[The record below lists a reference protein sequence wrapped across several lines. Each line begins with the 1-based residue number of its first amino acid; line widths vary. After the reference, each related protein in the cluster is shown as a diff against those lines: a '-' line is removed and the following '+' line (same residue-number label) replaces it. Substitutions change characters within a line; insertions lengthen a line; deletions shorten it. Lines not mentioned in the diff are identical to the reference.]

1 MKKLIDYLYF
11 RKSLYIFSFL
21 FVGNYWLILSLYHT
35 LSEAII
41 YATVLSLS
49 LLFIY
54 FIFDFYHFYKKSTQ
68 LQYVQELPQVYISDL
83 PLPSSSIEDQYQ
95 QLLEKTDNLHKQLE
109 TERDYQ
115 YDEMIDY
122 FTLWVHQI
130 KTPISALRLLIQSQ
144 ELSQN
149 ELLIQILKIEQYVD
163 MVLHYIKVSHME
175 ADLKLKYYDLGSIV
189 NDVLKKQATFFI
201 HKKIKLIFQPIERK
215 ILTDEKWIS
224 FVIEQILSNAL
235 KYTKEGSITIY
246 EEDEVLYIKDTGIGI
261 KEEDLPR
268 LFERGFTGYNGRLD
282 KKASGLGLYL
292 CQQIIKNLGYS
303 MRIQSTLG
311 EGTVV
316 SINFHVEQLH
326 VE

>member
-1 MKKLIDYLYF
+1 MKKLINYFYF
-11 RKSLYIFSFL
+11 RKNLYLFSLL
-21 FVGNYWLILSLYHT
+21 FVAIYWLILSLYHT
-35 LSEAII
+35 LSEAIT
-41 YATVLSLS
+41 YATILSLS
-49 LLFIY
+49 FLFIY
-54 FIFDFYHFYKKSTQ
+54 FLFDFYHFYKKTTQ
-68 LQYVQELPQVYISDL
+68 LQYVQELPQVYMSDL
-83 PLPSSSIEDQYQ
+83 PLPSSSIEEQYQ
-95 QLLEKTDNLHKQLE
+95 QLLEKIDDLHKQLE
-109 TERDYQ
+109 TKRDHQ
-115 YDEMIDY
+115 YDEMINY

-149 ELLIQILKIEQYVD
+149 ELFIQILKIEQYVD

-175 ADLKLKYYDLGSIV
+175 SDLKLKYYDLENMINEV
-189 NDVLKKQATFFI
+189 IKKQATFFI
-201 HKKIKLIFQPIERK
+201 HKKIKLVLHPIERK
-215 ILTDEKWIS
+215 ILTDEKWMS
-224 FVIEQILSNAL
+224 FVIEQVLSNAL

-246 EEDEVLYIKDTGIGI
+246 EKDEVLYIQDTGIGI

-303 MRIQSTLG
+303 MEIRSTLG
-311 EGTVV
+311 KGTLVC
-316 SINFHVEQLH
+316 IDFHVDPLR

>member
-1 MKKLIDYLYF
+1 MRKLIDYLCF
-11 RKSLYIFSFL
+11 RRSLYIFSFL
-21 FVGNYWLILSLYHT
+21 FVGIYWLILFLHHV
-35 LSEAII
+35 LSDAII
-41 YATVLSLS
+41 YATVLSLG

-54 FIFDFYHFYKKSTQ
+54 FIFDFYHFYKKTKQ
-68 LQYVQELPQVYISDL
+68 LQYIQELPQVYISDL
-83 PLPSSSIEDQYQ
+83 PLSSSSIEDQYQ
-95 QLLEKTDNLHKQLE
+95 QLLEKLDDLHKQLE
-109 TERDYQ
+109 TKQDFQ
-115 YDEMIDY
+115 YDEMINY

-144 ELSQN
+144 ESSQN

-175 ADLKLKYYDLGSIV
+175 SDLELKYYDLGSIV
-189 NDVLKKQATFFI
+189 NEVLKKQATFFI
-201 HKKIKLIFQPIERK
+201 HKKIKLVFHPIERK

-224 FVIEQILSNAL
+224 FVIEQVLSNAL

-246 EEDEVLYIKDTGIGI
+246 EENEILYIQDTGIGI
-261 KEEDLPR
+261 KKEDLPR

-303 MRIQSTLG
+303 IEIQSILG
-311 EGTVV
+311 EGTIV
-316 SINFHVEQLH
+316 SINFHVDQLH
-326 VE
+326 IE